1 MGSLPWPCW
10 LKLNKVPPFF
20 IRDPKVV
27 CHPCIALVT
36 DLVWPKLARKS
47 FLLNK
52 LVFLFTLVVF
62 IVSQSILKEFEEKEA
77 VPRSSPRARSPSF
90 FWA

>member
-1 MGSLPWPCW
+1 MMGSLPWPCW

-36 DLVWPKLARKS
+36 DLVWTKLARKS
-47 FLLNK
+47 CLLNK

-62 IVSQSILKEFEEKEA
+62 IVSQSILKVVA
-77 VPRSSPRARSPSF
+77 TRAAGADGRAPALVPVLA
-90 FWA
+90 